1 MLLAIQEET
10 LQHVERAELHVSD
23 PQPLQ
28 EDSWRREQRIGDNC
42 CLPLPGGAPLEER
55 AQESWMAALR
65 MERALSELTRENTR
79 LRQLLAQVEFNSQ
92 LSPRGLHVPAAPAT
106 ARRGPQGSGEPL
118 GHEAPRRGAGSS
130 PEDAGASGPLQARLS
145 SGQPGP
151 HAHDQDTTSAY
162 IFPV

>member
-1 MLLAIQEET
+1 MQSKKKLLNMWRELNSMCQIHNLSKKIAGDMSKELETTAAYHCQE
-10 LQHVERAELHVSD
+10 VS
-23 PQPLQ
+23 LF
-28 EDSWRREQRIGDNC
+28 
-42 CLPLPGGAPLEER
+42 EER

-106 ARRGPQGSGEPL
+106 VPRGPQGSGEPL
-118 GHEAPRRGAGSS
+118 GHEAPWRGAGSS

-151 HAHDQDTTSAY
+151 HNHDQDTTSAY